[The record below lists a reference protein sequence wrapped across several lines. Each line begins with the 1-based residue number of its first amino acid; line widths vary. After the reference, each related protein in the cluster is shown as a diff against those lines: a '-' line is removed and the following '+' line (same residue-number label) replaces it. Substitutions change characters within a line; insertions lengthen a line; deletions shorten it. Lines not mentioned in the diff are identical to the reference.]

1 VIFCN
6 ALLRHCRH
14 YGCNAV
20 SGAYY
25 AALCT
30 LPLSPNSPPSIP
42 PPPPCTPGTSLFNR
56 LSVDAMQRPGEVVFN
71 VSAAAQRLWT
81 STQQLEDVPPQHH
94 AELCS
99 MINRTLRDDAPD
111 VMPSLAVL
119 VRGINVL
126 CMARRNPSEQ
136 KLPPA
141 MRTFRGGELP
151 MQHVE
156 FYWARVGQKYRVPGY
171 LATSFS
177 EGVAYS
183 FLYNKFAE
191 GKTPVKWI
199 VEMDARGRDDPVFKC
214 KQVNFVDTR
223 TLGEE
228 EFLFAPYSVFTV
240 LDVRV
245 PTHPSDDDPVVA
257 AVDNLKEEEGLDLAP
272 WY

>member
-1 VIFCN
+1 
-6 ALLRHCRH
+6 
-14 YGCNAV
+14 
-20 SGAYY
+20 
-25 AALCT
+25 
-30 LPLSPNSPPSIP
+30 
-42 PPPPCTPGTSLFNR
+42 
-56 LSVDAMQRPGEVVFN
+56 MQRPGEMVLN

-81 STQQLEDVPPQHH
+81 STQRLEDVPPQHYV
-94 AELCS
+94 ELCS
-99 MINRTLRDDAPD
+99 MINRALRDDAPE
-111 VMPSLAVL
+111 VMPSLAVM
-119 VRGINVL
+119 VRGINVM
-126 CMARRNPSEQ
+126 CITRRKPSEQ

-156 FYWARVGQKYRVPGY
+156 FYRLGVGKKYRVPGY

-177 EGVAYS
+177 ERVAHA

-214 KQVNFVDTR
+214 KQVNFVGTN

-240 LDVRV
+240 LEVRV
-245 PTHPSDDDPVVA
+245 PLHPSDDDAVVVRVQA
-257 AVDNLKEEEGLDLAP
+257 AADNLREDEGLDLAP

>member
-1 VIFCN
+1 
-6 ALLRHCRH
+6 
-14 YGCNAV
+14 
-20 SGAYY
+20 
-25 AALCT
+25 
-30 LPLSPNSPPSIP
+30 
-42 PPPPCTPGTSLFNR
+42 
-56 LSVDAMQRPGEVVFN
+56 MQRPGEVVLN

-81 STQQLEDVPPQHH
+81 STQKLEDVPPQHH

-99 MINRTLRDDAPD
+99 MINRALRDDAPE
-111 VMPSLAVL
+111 VMQSLAVL

-126 CMARRNPSEQ
+126 CITRRKPSEQ

-156 FYWARVGQKYRVPGY
+156 FYRARVGQKYRVPGY

-199 VEMDARGRDDPVFKC
+199 VEMDPRGRDDPVFKC
-214 KQVNFVDTR
+214 KQVNYVDTN

-245 PTHPSDDDPVVA
+245 PTHPSDDDPVVVRALA
-257 AVDNLKEEEGLDLAP
+257 AVDNLKEDEGLDLAP

>member
-1 VIFCN
+1 MFD
-6 ALLRHCRH
+6 
-14 YGCNAV
+14 AV
-20 SGAYY
+20 DARAS
-25 AALCT
+25 
-30 LPLSPNSPPSIP
+30 
-42 PPPPCTPGTSLFNR
+42 GTSLFNR
-56 LSVDAMQRPGEVVFN
+56 LSLDAMQRPGEVVLN

-81 STQQLEDVPPQHH
+81 STQKLEDVPPQHH

-99 MINRTLRDDAPD
+99 MINRALRDDAED

-126 CMARRNPSEQ
+126 CITRRKPSEL

-151 MQHVE
+151 MEHVE
-156 FYWARVGQKYRVPGY
+156 FYRRRVGQKYRVPGY

-177 EGVAYS
+177 ERVAYG

-199 VEMDARGRDDPVFKC
+199 VEMDPRGRDDPVFQC
-214 KQVNFVDTR
+214 KQVNFVDTN

-228 EFLFAPYSVFTV
+228 EFLFAPYSVFSV
-240 LDVRV
+240 LEVRV
-245 PTHPSDDDPVVA
+245 PALPSDDDPVVVRLLA
-257 AVDNLKEEEGLDLAP
+257 AVDNLKEDEELDLAP